1 MRFKFEETEETGTLY
16 LSGAI
21 TKNDKSELLSLL
33 EKTAS
38 MCLVF
43 KIDISEVQK
52 ITVDNL
58 EILENFADMKIVGSE
73 AFSKNGSASH

>member
-1 MRFKFEETEETGTLY
+1 MRFKFEETEKTGTLY
-16 LSGAI
+16 LSGVI
-21 TKNDKSELLSLL
+21 TKNDRSELLSLL

-38 MCLVF
+38 MCLIL

-58 EILENFADMKIVGSE
+58 EILENFTDIEIIGSE
-73 AFSKNGSASH
+73 AFSKNSSASL